1 MSSRYDNISVIKN
14 NNGKRRFA
22 SSFLPTIPTSDS
34 DIYIITTS
42 VERLDQ
48 LAKQFYDDES
58 YWWVIGLANGI
69 GKGTLF
75 VTINTRLRI
84 PPKNIIEEL
93 L

>member
-1 MSSRYDNISVIKN
+1 MSRYKNIPVIKN
-14 NNGKRRFA
+14 SNGKRRFA

-48 LAKQFYDDES
+48 LAKQFYNDE
-58 YWWVIGLANGI
+58 YFWWAIGLANGI

-75 VTINTRLRI
+75 VPINTRLRI

-93 L
+93 I